1 MPDDPPKLEL
11 GHRLANILGAESG
24 SILDEKFVNKK
35 ELEDEAL
42 ENIKEAHSFEE
53 IKDVF

>member
-42 ENIKEAHSFEE
+42 ENIKEAHGFEE